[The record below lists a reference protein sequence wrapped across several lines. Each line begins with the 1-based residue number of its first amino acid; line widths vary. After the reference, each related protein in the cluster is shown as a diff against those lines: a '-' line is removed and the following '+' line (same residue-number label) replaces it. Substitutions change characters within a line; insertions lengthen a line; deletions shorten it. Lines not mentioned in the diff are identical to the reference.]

1 MVGGLYTFKGHPRLR
16 YLIIVDSTIKR
27 NIIGT
32 YFNKLGKMSMMRAPT
47 EHSGARL
54 VGFRQQPTAS
64 SLVGS
69 PVLALSTR
77 QFEIAN
83 KS

>member
-16 YLIIVDSTIKR
+16 CLIIVDSTIKR

-32 YFNKLGKMSMMRAPT
+32 SFNKLGKISMMRAPT
-47 EHSGARL
+47 EHAGARL
-54 VGFRQQPTAS
+54 CRLSAAANCLVPRWFAS
-64 SLVGS
+64 
-69 PVLALSTR
+69 PALSTR
-77 QFEIAN
+77 QFEIAI